1 MQLAIQETLLPGGT
15 TEERFMY
22 ARTLGLAGVEFNGV
36 GLTERVPE
44 IVEQLGITGLKAA
57 VVNVGK
63 VPLLHPELDL
73 RDKAMRDIR
82 QAMANALD
90 LGTTGVIFI
99 PHDTDTPRLPDL
111 RPYKSSLELEIELLL
126 SLLKSTLAD
135 LAYAMGAELF
145 LAPANRDE
153 THLIRR
159 LDQAVSVRRR
169 CKDHPH
175 LKIAADTGH
184 MAVEETDVIAA
195 LGEHVAHLG
204 YVRVSVG
211 DGDQFAQDPV
221 AISTV
226 ISTLKTGGYDGW
238 VALAGDPTSARS
250 GPDLSESIALLKNA
264 VAG

>member
-1 MQLAIQETLLPGGT
+1 MQLAVQETLLPGDT
-15 TEERFMY
+15 VKERLMY
-22 ARTLGLAGVEFNGV
+22 AQTLGLEGVEFDAE

-44 IVEQLGITGLKAA
+44 INEMLAGTGLKTS

-63 VPLLHPELDL
+63 VPLLHPELDE
-73 RDKAMRDIR
+73 RDKAIR
-82 QAMANALD
+82 IIKQSMANALD
-90 LGTTGVIFI
+90 LGTTGVMFI

-126 SLLKSTLAD
+126 NLLKSTLAD
-135 LAYAMGAELF
+135 LAYAMGAELL
-145 LAPANRDE
+145 LAPVNRNE
-153 THLIRR
+153 THLVRR
-159 LDQAVSVRRR
+159 LDQAVSVRHR

-184 MAVEETDVIAA
+184 MAVEEDDLIAA

-204 YVRVSVG
+204 YVRVRGG
-211 DGDQFAQDPV
+211 DGNQSAQNPI

-226 ISTLKTGGYDGW
+226 ISTLRTGDYRGW
-238 VALAGDPTSARS
+238 VTLAGDAPSAGFRT
-250 GPDLSESIALLKNA
+250 DLSESVALLKNA